1 MYYVD
6 NTLSHFTLGWKQ
18 KNRKRKTSTKKKYDT
33 CNYIFRGWWKSFPER
48 ISLNRLCPCIE
59 KFIAKVL
66 NFICTS
72 WIVEINFSG
81 YWKEFRRVEYANFLD
96 FGNNLH
102 CRKIIRG
109 DLGRKKFQRTIS
121 HNILTVRQLDKKNAS
136 LDKSSP
142 GKRKSHLM
150 ETLVP
155 RSKSDERTSK

>member
-1 MYYVD
+1 ME
-6 NTLSHFTLGWKQ
+6 H
-18 KNRKRKTSTKKKYDT
+18 
-33 CNYIFRGWWKSFPER
+33 
-48 ISLNRLCPCIE
+48 
-59 KFIAKVL
+59 
-66 NFICTS
+66 
-72 WIVEINFSG
+72 
-81 YWKEFRRVEYANFLD
+81 ANFLY
-96 FGNNLH
+96 FVNNLL

-136 LDKSSP
+136 IDKSSP